1 MKLNIDP
8 RYYNIRWFS
17 KSMDRDSTQL
27 NLSDLRDQKGRWQI
41 CIYYSAN
48 KPEYLREVKDN
59 GVRRGIR
66 FISLL
71 EKLGNKYLKKHFVL
85 CT

>member
-8 RYYNIRWFS
+8 QYYNIRWFS

-27 NLSDLRDQKGRWQI
+27 DLSDLRDQKGRRQI

-48 KPEYLREVKDN
+48 KPEYPKEVKE
-59 GVRRGIR
+59 VRRGSM
-66 FISLL
+66 FISFL
-71 EKLGNKYLKKHFVL
+71 EKLENKYF
-85 CT
+85 